1 MARYQ
6 ILYWEHIPIGVKATD
21 AHGMVRENLPRRFQE
36 VFERTVSENR
46 GNSPTSYS
54 TSGFRWS
61 EEKVLAGSAADV
73 VALVVRILNETWDQ
87 EQALT
92 VFEQQKSK
100 RAENFLDLSK
110 L

>member
-61 EEKVLAGSAADV
+61 EEKVLTGTAADV
-73 VALVVRILNETWDQ
+73 SALVVKLLNETWD
-87 EQALT
+87 EKQAL
-92 VFEQQKSK
+92 VAFERQKSK
-100 RAENFLDLSK
+100 RPENFLDLNK

>member
-46 GNSPTSYS
+46 GNSPSNYS

-61 EEKVLAGSAADV
+61 EEKVLTGTAADV
-73 VALVVRILNETWDQ
+73 TALVVKLLNETWD
-87 EQALT
+87 ETQALT
-92 VFEQQKSK
+92 AFERQKSK
-100 RAENFLDLSK
+100 QPESFLDLNK

>member
-36 VFERTVSENR
+36 VFERTVAENR
-46 GNSPTSYS
+46 GNGPSNYS

-61 EEKVLAGSAADV
+61 EEKVLNGTAADV
-73 VALVVRILNETWDQ
+73 TAMVVKILNDTWD
-87 EQALT
+87 ETQAIT
-92 VFEQQKSK
+92 AFEQQKSG
-100 RAENFLDLSK
+100 RTRDFLDLNK